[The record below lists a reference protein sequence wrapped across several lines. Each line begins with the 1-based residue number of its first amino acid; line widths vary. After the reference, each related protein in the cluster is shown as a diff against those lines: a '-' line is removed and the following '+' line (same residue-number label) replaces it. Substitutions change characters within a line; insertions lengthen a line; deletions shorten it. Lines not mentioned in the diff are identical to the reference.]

1 MLQYYFT
8 ETVTRCECI
17 YKFTFICQSTLTGN
31 YVSFNFKGTCTC
43 TITNYLFMW
52 TGVNKFFY
60 FSLASEFSFHLI
72 KG

>member
-43 TITNYLFMW
+43 TITNYLFIGIY
-52 TGVNKFFY
+52 TFFI
-60 FSLASEFSFHLI
+60 FQLI
-72 KG
+72 LLVKLLV